1 MRHAILLTVASVL
14 LASLTWM
21 AWHADQA
28 RLQAARAAI
37 AQQLSDDAR
46 TLEQQ
51 YLTQARTLIGLLDPA
66 DPLLT
71 DIRAAQPAL
80 ATMPELA
87 ERDPLF
93 QDLVARIRAHLLQ
106 APDPAQS
113 EPLLQEWRRLTDQ
126 MNGALHRRQQL
137 LQNASH

>member
-1 MRHAILLTVASVL
+1 MLLSVATAL

-28 RLQAARAAI
+28 RLQSAQAAI
-37 AQQLSDDAR
+37 AQQISDDAK

-51 YLTQARTLIGLLDPA
+51 YLTHARTLIGLLDPA
-66 DPLLT
+66 DPLLA
-71 DIRAAQPAL
+71 DISAAQPAL
-80 ATMPELA
+80 ATMPALA

-93 QDLVARIRAHLLQ
+93 QDLVTRIRVRLLR
-106 APDPAQS
+106 APDPAQT

-137 LQNASH
+137 LQNASR

>member
-1 MRHAILLTVASVL
+1 MLLSVATAL

-21 AWHADQA
+21 AWHADRS
-28 RLQAARAAI
+28 RLQAAQATI
-37 AQQLSDDAR
+37 AQQVSDDAK

-51 YLTQARTLIGLLDPA
+51 YLTHARTLIGLLDPA
-66 DPLLT
+66 DPLLA
-71 DIRAAQPAL
+71 DISAAQPAL
-80 ATMPELA
+80 ATMPALT

-93 QDLVARIRAHLLQ
+93 QDLVARIRVRLLR
-106 APDPAQS
+106 APDIAQS

-137 LQNASH
+137 LQNANR

>member
-37 AQQLSDDAR
+37 AQQLSDDAK

-51 YLTQARTLIGLLDPA
+51 YLTHARTLIGLLDSA

-80 ATMPELA
+80 ATMADLA

-93 QDLVARIRAHLLQ
+93 QALVTRIRARLLR